1 MKKTRRPRTAL
12 SDKQIR
18 RLKEEIAMDASRQTL
33 VVSVAA
39 MADELKLDDEQIG
52 KVAKRMDR
60 YAEHLERHRIR
71 INEVAEIIEKQTG
84 ITFGRF

>member
-1 MKKTRRPRTAL
+1 MKNTRRPRKAL

-39 MADELKLDDEQIG
+39 MADELKLNDVQIG

-60 YAEHLERHRIR
+60 YAEHLEQHRIR

>member
-1 MKKTRRPRTAL
+1 MKKTRRPRKAL
-12 SDKQIR
+12 SDKQVR

-39 MADELKLDDEQIG
+39 MADELKLNDVQIG

-60 YAEHLERHRIR
+60 YAEHLEQHRIR